1 MPGFGQIYLL
11 VSEPGYTKLHIPAG
25 HLKKIMKVASV
36 FLGAFVAAT
45 LGVPLDHVVHET
57 REATTAVLEQLSAP
71 AADTI
76 VPVRIALKQRNLENG
91 MQYLLAV

>member
-1 MPGFGQIYLL
+1 M
-11 VSEPGYTKLHIPAG
+11 
-25 HLKKIMKVASV
+25 KITSV

-45 LGVPLDHVVHET
+45 LGVPLDHVIHES
-57 REATTAVLEQLSAP
+57 REANGVIFEKLSSP
-71 AADTI
+71 TGDTI